1 MTLGRGD
8 ILRGPQREEEVLRG
22 DQDGVVHTGEAGLAG
37 TGVVTFKTNY
47 YLLCL
52 YIWRHWVRRRVSCLP
67 LSDGWNCE
75 INSSVLLL

>member
-8 ILRGPQREEEVLRG
+8 VLRSPQREEEVLRR
-22 DQDGVVHTGEAGLAG
+22 DEDGVVHTGEAGLAG
-37 TGVVTFKTNY
+37 TGVVTFTTIIIQWK
-47 YLLCL
+47 
-52 YIWRHWVRRRVSCLP
+52 VSCLP